1 MLVPM
6 AAIAE
11 APAPAVQP
19 EQGDRRLIG
28 VLTAAHLCDDVAQG
42 AVPVILPF
50 FIAAQ
55 HLSYAGGA
63 VLVLAGTVASSVV
76 QPLFGHVSDRR
87 PAAWLAALGVFL
99 AGLGVGLACIMPTYP
114 LALAAMGLTG
124 LGVAAFH
131 PEATRL
137 TNYASGPKR
146 ATAMS
151 VFSVGGNAGFA
162 LGPLLATPLL
172 ITFGLRGGLL
182 LALPASVMA
191 VILLCLLPAFARLR
205 QAASAGDVRQQRR
218 TNDQWGPFARLTV
231 TAVSRSIVFYG
242 LNSFIPL
249 YWLNV
254 LHASTQAAGLATTLF
269 AAVGACGTLLGGRLA
284 DRFGRKRVVVIS
296 FLVLV
301 PAMLCLLTAS
311 SPWLAFALLG
321 PVALSLYA
329 SNSVMVVIGQ
339 EFLPNH
345 IGTASGV
352 TLGLAFSIGGL
363 AVPLLGHV
371 ADVRGIHTALL
382 WLTALPVLAALV
394 AATLPVGEGRARLA
408 ARLQTA

>member
-1 MLVPM
+1 VAVL
-6 AAIAE
+6 AQAR
-11 APAPAVQP
+11 PAVADP
-19 EQGDRRLIG
+19 EQANRRLIG
-28 VLTAAHLCDDVAQG
+28 VLTAAHLCDDIAQG

-55 HLSYAGGA
+55 HLSYASGA

-76 QPLFGHVSDRR
+76 QPLFGHLSDRR
-87 PAAWLAALGVFL
+87 PAAWLAPVGVFF
-99 AGLGVGLACIMPTYP
+99 AGLGVGLACVMPTYS
-114 LALAAMGLTG
+114 LALAAMALTG

-137 TNYASGPKR
+137 TNYASGARR

-172 ITFGLRGGLL
+172 ITFGLHGGLL
-182 LALPASVMA
+182 LAVPSSVMA
-191 VILLCLLPAFARLR
+191 VILVALLPAFGGLR
-205 QAASAGDVRQQRR
+205 QSAASRGVHRERGQR
-218 TNDQWGPFARLTV
+218 DQWGPFSRLTL

-254 LHASTQAAGLATTLF
+254 LQSSTRDAGLATTIF
-269 AAVGACGTLLGGRLA
+269 AATGMGGTLLGGRLA
-284 DRFGRKRVVVIS
+284 DRFGRKRLMVASLV
-296 FLVLV
+296 VLV
-301 PAMLCLLTAS
+301 PAMVCLLAAPW
-311 SPWLAFALLG
+311 PWLAFLLLV
-321 PVALSLYA
+321 PVAVCLYA
-329 SNSVMVVIGQ
+329 SNSVVVVIGQ
-339 EFLPNH
+339 EYLPNH

-363 AVPLLGHV
+363 MVPLLGHL
-371 ADVRGIHTALL
+371 ADLHGIHAALL
-382 WLTALPVLAALV
+382 SLTVLPVLAAVL
-394 AATLPVGEGRARLA
+394 AATLPGPRPGPA
-408 ARLQTA
+408 ASQPAD